1 MKRTSIIFDPSTT
14 ERLSRLAKKKNVSNT
29 ELIRRAVALYE
40 TVERERAPD
49 ADVAFLDK
57 DGNKVNIV
65 LP

>member
-1 MKRTSIIFDPSTT
+1 MKRTTFAFDETTT

-40 TVERERAPD
+40 AVERERAPD
-49 ADVAFLDK
+49 SDIAFLDK
-57 DGNKVNIV
+57 SGNKVNVV